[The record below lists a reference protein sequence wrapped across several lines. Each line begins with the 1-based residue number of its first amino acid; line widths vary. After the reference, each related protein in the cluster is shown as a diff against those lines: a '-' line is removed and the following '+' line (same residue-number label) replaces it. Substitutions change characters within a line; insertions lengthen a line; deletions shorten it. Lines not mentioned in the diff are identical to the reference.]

1 MNCIIACF
9 PISPFLSNEKL
20 FRCSILEVGE
30 LLDAKRRGT
39 HQEERFYSSDAVNY
53 TVFPLLRHGPRRS

>member
-39 HQEERFYSSDAVNY
+39 HKGSYRFHRLVTPAS
-53 TVFPLLRHGPRRS
+53 LLLLIS